1 MGIPQKLKARV
12 KSGSFKST
20 LWLLSERMIKMGLGF
35 VIFALIA
42 RHLGPQDF
50 GLLNYSIA
58 FVALVASFTPL
69 GLSGLVVRELVKYP
83 DKKDRLLGSTLFL
96 RFLTGLIAF
105 CGIFL
110 FINTNE
116 DSDMANIILL
126 IVSFKLILDCFET
139 FDLWFQSIVKSK
151 YTAIAKIISL
161 TAVSLVNLFLIYL
174 DVGLLYFAIATTVEF
189 GLIYILL
196 FIIYTIKFGS
206 PLKWKF
212 DFTLSKQLL
221 VQSWPLI
228 FSGVAAVIYL
238 KSDQIM
244 LRWLDSETAVGIYS
258 SAVRLSEVWFFLPTA
273 IVTSLFPAI
282 IKAKQENSSMYND
295 MLQKIYYLL
304 FYLSVALA
312 LIVMLIGTP
321 LINFAYGAQYAE
333 GAIILK
339 IHIWTA
345 IFVFMRALLS
355 KWLINENLLLF
366 SLVSH
371 GLGALSNIAL
381 NLLLIPLYGGIGAA
395 IGTLLSFSVST
406 VLFTFFSKKTR
417 VAGYMMVKT
426 IFDPILRLVDFYK
439 KGRKSS

>member
-1 MGIPQKLKARV
+1 ML
-12 KSGSFKST
+12 
-20 LWLLSERMIKMGLGF
+20 KMGLGF

-83 DKKDRLLGSTLFL
+83 EKKDRLLGSTLLL
-96 RFLTGLIAF
+96 RFLTGIIAF
-105 CGIFL
+105 CGVFL

-116 DSDMANIILL
+116 DSHMANIILF
-126 IVSFKLILDCFET
+126 IVSFKLLLDCFET

-161 TAVSLVNLFLIYL
+161 IAVSLVNIFLIYI
-174 DVGLLYFAIATTVEF
+174 DVGVVYFALVTTVEF
-189 GLIYILL
+189 GLIYVLMF
-196 FIIYTIKFGS
+196 FIYAIKFGS
-206 PLKWKF
+206 PLKWEF

-244 LRWLDSETAVGIYS
+244 LRWLDSEAAVGIYS

-282 IKAKQENSSMYND
+282 IKAKQENPSMYND

-321 LINFAYGAQYAE
+321 LINIAYGAQYAD

-339 IHIWTA
+339 VHIWTA
-345 IFVFMRALLS
+345 VFVFMRALLS

-366 SLVSH
+366 SFVSH
-371 GLGALSNIAL
+371 GLGALSNIVL
-381 NLLLIPLYGGIGAA
+381 NLILIPIYGGIGAA